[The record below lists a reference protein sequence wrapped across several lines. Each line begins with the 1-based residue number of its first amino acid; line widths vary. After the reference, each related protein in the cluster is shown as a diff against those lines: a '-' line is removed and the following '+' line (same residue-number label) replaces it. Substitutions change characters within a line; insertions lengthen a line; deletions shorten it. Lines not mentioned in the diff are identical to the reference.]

1 MSWHQEEPETSLEM
15 AKKAGLTVT
24 SKVID
29 VGGGTSRFV
38 DSLLSE
44 GVIDITVLDL
54 SRSALDM
61 TRQRLGDQGE
71 KVTWVASNI
80 TDWAPTSQYDLW
92 HDRAVFHFLVDES
105 DRSAYLRNLSTSLR
119 FGGHAIIATFALDG
133 PEKCSGLPVVR
144 YSPESLSETLGSGF
158 GLRAQRQV
166 RHFTPWGSPQSFQ
179 FSFFEKLPNKT
190 TDCATAE

>member
-61 TRQRLGDQGE
+61 ARQRLGDQGE

-80 TDWAPTSQYDLW
+80 TDWVPTSQYDLW

-119 FGGHAIIATFALDG
+119 FGGHAIIATFELDG
-133 PEKCSGLPVVR
+133 PEKCSGLPVVQ

-179 FSFFEKLPNKT
+179 FSLFEKVT
-190 TDCATAE
+190 EQDD